1 MHLLA
6 LMLKGGNT
14 GSSLLTVTICGLTLH
29 SWLFI
34 EIQLNEFML
43 MKIDK
48 IVNRA
53 KKNVFNKSKHFITL
67 CLFFSSNNCEYPLYH
82 QH

>member
-6 LMLKGGNT
+6 LMLKGEST

-34 EIQLNEFML
+34 KILNEFML
-43 MKIDK
+43 MKLDK
-48 IVNRA
+48 IVNPE
-53 KKNVFNKSKHFITL
+53 KKRCF
-67 CLFFSSNNCEYPLYH
+67 
-82 QH
+82 